1 MFKVLRDWIQ
11 RYFSD
16 EEAVVL
22 AVLLFL
28 AFTAVLTLGGMLA
41 PVLAGMVLAYLMQG
55 LVVTLER
62 LRVPG
67 GVAVGLV
74 FALFMGLLLVF
85 IVVVVPLLW
94 HQLITLFNELPGM
107 LAKWQSLLLLLP
119 ERYPH
124 LVSDEQVLQAIEAAR
139 GEIGKFGQWALT
151 FSLSSLP
158 LLVNIMIYLVLVPIL
173 VFFFLKDRA
182 MIGQWVRGYLPRER
196 ALITRVAHEMNRQ
209 IANYIR
215 GKVIEIF
222 ICGGVTYIAFVVLEL
237 NYAALLALLVGISV
251 VVPYVGAVVVTVPV
265 FLIALFQWG
274 WSDQFIYLMAVYGII
289 QTLDGNVL
297 VPLLFSEAV
306 NLHPVAIIC
315 AVLLFGGLWGF
326 WGGVLRDS
334 PGDAVQGRAGCLAAQ
349 GAGGG
354 AAALRGWF
362 DRSVGLMAPS
372 RASSLPQLTE
382 LFRKT
387 PSNVGAGLLAKAPSQ
402 ASIESGLVQCLSS
415 RQNRINMPRHL
426 HAAPFLTQYAILVDQ
441 ERAAIHAHV
450 FLAVELFQLDHVEQL
465 TDGFVL
471 VADQLKGEF
480 LFALEVLVGFEAVAR
495 HAEHFGI
502 GGLERS
508 VLITK
513 ALPLGRAARGA
524 VLGVEVDHYLLA
536 FQAGEADG
544 LPAGGGGLEIGNRLV
559 DGNGHESFL
568 TLGSVGARVR
578 SGHRGS
584 ARRQNPGTDRAAS

>member
-62 LRVPG
+62 LRMPG
-67 GVAVGLV
+67 GAAVALV
-74 FALFMGLLLVF
+74 FALFMGVLLLF
-85 IVVVVPLLW
+85 IVVVLPLLW

-173 VFFFLKDRA
+173 VFFFLKDRV
-182 MIGQWVRGYLPRER
+182 MIGEWVRGYLPRER
-196 ALITRVAHEMNRQ
+196 ALITRVAEEMNRQ

-215 GKVIEIF
+215 GKVIEIV
-222 ICGGVTYIAFVVLEL
+222 ICGGVTYIAFVALGL
-237 NYAALLALLVGISV
+237 NYAALLALLVGVSV

-265 FLIALFQWG
+265 MLIALFQWG

-326 WGGVLRDS
+326 WGVFFAI
-334 PGDAVQGRAGCLAAQ
+334 PLA
-349 GAGGG
+349 
-354 AAALRGWF
+354 
-362 DRSVGLMAPS
+362 
-372 RASSLPQLTE
+372 T
-382 LFRKT
+382 LFK
-387 PSNVGAGLLAKAPSQ
+387 
-402 ASIESGLVQCLSS
+402 
-415 RQNRINMPRHL
+415 
-426 HAAPFLTQYAILVDQ
+426 
-441 ERAAIHAHV
+441 
-450 FLAVELFQLDHVEQL
+450 
-465 TDGFVL
+465 
-471 VADQLKGEF
+471 
-480 LFALEVLVGFEAVAR
+480 
-495 HAEHFGI
+495 
-502 GGLERS
+502 
-508 VLITK
+508 
-513 ALPLGRAARGA
+513 A
-524 VLGVEVDHYLLA
+524 VLDAWPRKEPVVAPLL
-536 FQAGEADG
+536 
-544 LPAGGGGLEIGNRLV
+544 
-559 DGNGHESFL
+559 
-568 TLGSVGARVR
+568 
-578 SGHRGS
+578 
-584 ARRQNPGTDRAAS
+584 

>member
-22 AVLLFL
+22 AVLLIL

-55 LVVTLER
+55 LVTTLER
-62 LRVPG
+62 LRLPG
-67 GVAVGLV
+67 AMAVGLV
-74 FALFMGLLLVF
+74 FALFMGLLVVF
-85 IVVVVPLLW
+85 IVVVLPLLW

-124 LVSDEQVLQAIEAAR
+124 LVSDEQVLQAIDVAR

-158 LLVNIMIYLVLVPIL
+158 LLVDIMIYLVLVPIL

-182 MIGQWVRGYLPRER
+182 IIGRWVSGYLPRER
-196 ALITRVAHEMNRQ
+196 ALITRVAEEMHRQ

-215 GKVIEIF
+215 GKGIEIV
-222 ICGGVTYIAFVVLEL
+222 ICGGVTYIAFVALGL
-237 NYAALLALLVGISV
+237 NYAALLALLVGVSV

-265 FLIALFQWG
+265 MLIALFQWG

-326 WGGVLRDS
+326 WGVFFAI
-334 PGDAVQGRAGCLAAQ
+334 PLA
-349 GAGGG
+349 
-354 AAALRGWF
+354 
-362 DRSVGLMAPS
+362 
-372 RASSLPQLTE
+372 T
-382 LFRKT
+382 LFK
-387 PSNVGAGLLAKAPSQ
+387 
-402 ASIESGLVQCLSS
+402 
-415 RQNRINMPRHL
+415 
-426 HAAPFLTQYAILVDQ
+426 
-441 ERAAIHAHV
+441 
-450 FLAVELFQLDHVEQL
+450 
-465 TDGFVL
+465 
-471 VADQLKGEF
+471 
-480 LFALEVLVGFEAVAR
+480 
-495 HAEHFGI
+495 
-502 GGLERS
+502 
-508 VLITK
+508 
-513 ALPLGRAARGA
+513 A
-524 VLGVEVDHYLLA
+524 VLDAWPRQEPVVSPLL
-536 FQAGEADG
+536 
-544 LPAGGGGLEIGNRLV
+544 
-559 DGNGHESFL
+559 
-568 TLGSVGARVR
+568 
-578 SGHRGS
+578 
-584 ARRQNPGTDRAAS
+584 

>member
-22 AVLLFL
+22 AVLLIL
-28 AFTAVLTLGGMLA
+28 GFTAVLTLGGMLA

-55 LVVTLER
+55 LVVVLER
-62 LRVPG
+62 WRVPG

-85 IVVVVPLLW
+85 IIVVVPLLW

-124 LVSDEQVLQAIEAAR
+124 LVSDEQVLQAIEVAR

-173 VFFFLKDRA
+173 VFFFLKDRE
-182 MIGQWVRGYLPRER
+182 MIGRWVRGYLPRER

-222 ICGGVTYIAFVVLEL
+222 ICGGVTYIGFVVLGL
-237 NYAALLALLVGISV
+237 NYAALLALLVGVSV

-265 FLIALFQWG
+265 LLIALFQWG

-326 WGGVLRDS
+326 WGVFFAIPLATLFKAVL
-334 PGDAVQGRAGCLAAQ
+334 DA
-349 GAGGG
+349 
-354 AAALRGWF
+354 W
-362 DRSVGLMAPS
+362 P
-372 RASSLPQLTE
+372 
-382 LFRKT
+382 RK
-387 PSNVGAGLLAKAPSQ
+387 
-402 ASIESGLVQCLSS
+402 
-415 RQNRINMPRHL
+415 
-426 HAAPFLTQYAILVDQ
+426 
-441 ERAAIHAHV
+441 
-450 FLAVELFQLDHVEQL
+450 
-465 TDGFVL
+465 
-471 VADQLKGEF
+471 
-480 LFALEVLVGFEAVAR
+480 EAVVA
-495 HAEHFGI
+495 
-502 GGLERS
+502 
-508 VLITK
+508 
-513 ALPLGRAARGA
+513 PL
-524 VLGVEVDHYLLA
+524 L
-536 FQAGEADG
+536 
-544 LPAGGGGLEIGNRLV
+544 
-559 DGNGHESFL
+559 
-568 TLGSVGARVR
+568 
-578 SGHRGS
+578 
-584 ARRQNPGTDRAAS
+584 

>member
-55 LVVTLER
+55 LVVSLER
-62 LRVPG
+62 LRLPG
-67 GVAVGLV
+67 GAAVGLV

-85 IVVVVPLLW
+85 ILVVVPLLW
-94 HQLITLFNELPGM
+94 HQFVTLFNELPGM

-124 LVSDEQVLQAIEAAR
+124 LVSDEQVLQAIEVAR

-182 MIGQWVRGYLPRER
+182 MISRWVIGYLPQER
-196 ALITRVAHEMNRQ
+196 TLITRVAHEMNRQ

-215 GKVIEIF
+215 GKVIEIV
-222 ICGGVTYIAFVVLEL
+222 ICGGVTYIAFVALGL

-265 FLIALFQWG
+265 ALIALFQWG

-289 QTLDGNVL
+289 QALDGNVL
-297 VPLLFSEAV
+297 VPLLFSGAV

-326 WGGVLRDS
+326 WGIFFAI
-334 PGDAVQGRAGCLAAQ
+334 PLA
-349 GAGGG
+349 
-354 AAALRGWF
+354 
-362 DRSVGLMAPS
+362 
-372 RASSLPQLTE
+372 T
-382 LFRKT
+382 LFK
-387 PSNVGAGLLAKAPSQ
+387 
-402 ASIESGLVQCLSS
+402 
-415 RQNRINMPRHL
+415 
-426 HAAPFLTQYAILVDQ
+426 
-441 ERAAIHAHV
+441 
-450 FLAVELFQLDHVEQL
+450 
-465 TDGFVL
+465 
-471 VADQLKGEF
+471 
-480 LFALEVLVGFEAVAR
+480 
-495 HAEHFGI
+495 
-502 GGLERS
+502 
-508 VLITK
+508 
-513 ALPLGRAARGA
+513 A
-524 VLGVEVDHYLLA
+524 VLDAWPRKDPVVAPLL
-536 FQAGEADG
+536 
-544 LPAGGGGLEIGNRLV
+544 
-559 DGNGHESFL
+559 
-568 TLGSVGARVR
+568 
-578 SGHRGS
+578 
-584 ARRQNPGTDRAAS
+584 

>member
-74 FALFMGLLLVF
+74 FALFMGVLMLF
-85 IVVVVPLLW
+85 IVVVLPLLW

-173 VFFFLKDRA
+173 VFFFLKDRV
-182 MIGQWVRGYLPRER
+182 MIGEWVRGYLPRER
-196 ALITRVAHEMNRQ
+196 ALITRVAQEMNRQ

-215 GKVIEIF
+215 GKVIEIV
-222 ICGGVTYIAFVVLEL
+222 ICGGVTYIAFVALGL
-237 NYAALLALLVGISV
+237 NYAALLALLVGVSV

-265 FLIALFQWG
+265 LLIALFQWG

-326 WGGVLRDS
+326 WGVFFAI
-334 PGDAVQGRAGCLAAQ
+334 PLA
-349 GAGGG
+349 
-354 AAALRGWF
+354 
-362 DRSVGLMAPS
+362 
-372 RASSLPQLTE
+372 T
-382 LFRKT
+382 LFK
-387 PSNVGAGLLAKAPSQ
+387 
-402 ASIESGLVQCLSS
+402 
-415 RQNRINMPRHL
+415 
-426 HAAPFLTQYAILVDQ
+426 
-441 ERAAIHAHV
+441 
-450 FLAVELFQLDHVEQL
+450 
-465 TDGFVL
+465 
-471 VADQLKGEF
+471 
-480 LFALEVLVGFEAVAR
+480 
-495 HAEHFGI
+495 
-502 GGLERS
+502 
-508 VLITK
+508 
-513 ALPLGRAARGA
+513 A
-524 VLGVEVDHYLLA
+524 VLDAWPRKEPVVAPLL
-536 FQAGEADG
+536 
-544 LPAGGGGLEIGNRLV
+544 
-559 DGNGHESFL
+559 
-568 TLGSVGARVR
+568 
-578 SGHRGS
+578 
-584 ARRQNPGTDRAAS
+584 

>member
-1 MFKVLRDWIQ
+1 MFKVLRDWVQ

-22 AVLLFL
+22 AVLLVL

-55 LVVTLER
+55 LVSTLER
-62 LRVPG
+62 LRLPG

-85 IVVVVPLLW
+85 MVVVVPLLW

-107 LAKWQSLLLLLP
+107 LVKWQSLLLLLP

-124 LVSDEQVLQAIEAAR
+124 LVSDEQVLRAIEVAR
-139 GEIGKFGQWALT
+139 SEIGKFGQWALT

-173 VFFFLKDRA
+173 VFFFLKDRV

-196 ALITRVAHEMNRQ
+196 ALITRVGQEMNRQ

-215 GKVIEIF
+215 GKVMEMA
-222 ICGGVTYIAFVVLEL
+222 ICGGVTYIGFIALGL
-237 NYAALLALLVGISV
+237 NYSALLALLVGVSV

-265 FLIALFQWG
+265 MLIALFQWG

-326 WGGVLRDS
+326 WGVFFAI
-334 PGDAVQGRAGCLAAQ
+334 PLA
-349 GAGGG
+349 
-354 AAALRGWF
+354 
-362 DRSVGLMAPS
+362 
-372 RASSLPQLTE
+372 T
-382 LFRKT
+382 LFK
-387 PSNVGAGLLAKAPSQ
+387 
-402 ASIESGLVQCLSS
+402 
-415 RQNRINMPRHL
+415 
-426 HAAPFLTQYAILVDQ
+426 
-441 ERAAIHAHV
+441 
-450 FLAVELFQLDHVEQL
+450 
-465 TDGFVL
+465 
-471 VADQLKGEF
+471 
-480 LFALEVLVGFEAVAR
+480 
-495 HAEHFGI
+495 
-502 GGLERS
+502 
-508 VLITK
+508 
-513 ALPLGRAARGA
+513 A
-524 VLGVEVDHYLLA
+524 VLDAWPRKEPVVSPLL
-536 FQAGEADG
+536 
-544 LPAGGGGLEIGNRLV
+544 
-559 DGNGHESFL
+559 
-568 TLGSVGARVR
+568 
-578 SGHRGS
+578 
-584 ARRQNPGTDRAAS
+584 

>member
-1 MFKVLRDWIQ
+1 MFKVLRDWVQ

-55 LVVTLER
+55 LVLTLER
-62 LRVPG
+62 WRLPG
-67 GVAVGLV
+67 AVAVGLV
-74 FALFMGLLLVF
+74 FALFMGMLLVF

-124 LVSDEQVLQAIEAAR
+124 LVSDEQVLQAIEVAR

-182 MIGQWVRGYLPRER
+182 MISQWVRGYLPRER
-196 ALITRVAHEMNRQ
+196 ALITRVAQEMNRQ

-215 GKVIEIF
+215 GKVIEIV
-222 ICGGVTYIAFVVLEL
+222 ICGGVTYIAFVALGL

-265 FLIALFQWG
+265 ALIALFQWG

-326 WGGVLRDS
+326 WGVFFAI
-334 PGDAVQGRAGCLAAQ
+334 PLA
-349 GAGGG
+349 
-354 AAALRGWF
+354 
-362 DRSVGLMAPS
+362 
-372 RASSLPQLTE
+372 T
-382 LFRKT
+382 LFK
-387 PSNVGAGLLAKAPSQ
+387 
-402 ASIESGLVQCLSS
+402 
-415 RQNRINMPRHL
+415 
-426 HAAPFLTQYAILVDQ
+426 
-441 ERAAIHAHV
+441 
-450 FLAVELFQLDHVEQL
+450 
-465 TDGFVL
+465 
-471 VADQLKGEF
+471 
-480 LFALEVLVGFEAVAR
+480 
-495 HAEHFGI
+495 
-502 GGLERS
+502 
-508 VLITK
+508 
-513 ALPLGRAARGA
+513 A
-524 VLGVEVDHYLLA
+524 VLDAWPRKEPVVAPLL
-536 FQAGEADG
+536 
-544 LPAGGGGLEIGNRLV
+544 
-559 DGNGHESFL
+559 
-568 TLGSVGARVR
+568 
-578 SGHRGS
+578 
-584 ARRQNPGTDRAAS
+584 

>member
-22 AVLLFL
+22 AVLLVL

-62 LRVPG
+62 LRMPG

-74 FALFMGLLLVF
+74 FALFMGVLMVF

-124 LVSDEQVLQAIEAAR
+124 LVSDEQVLRAIEVAR
-139 GEIGKFGQWALT
+139 GEIGNFGQWALT

-173 VFFFLKDRA
+173 VFFFLKDRQI
-182 MIGQWVRGYLPRER
+182 IGEWVRGYLPRER

-222 ICGGVTYIAFVVLEL
+222 ICGGATYIGFVVLGL
-237 NYAALLALLVGISV
+237 NYAALLALLVGVSV

-265 FLIALFQWG
+265 LLIALFQWG

-289 QTLDGNVL
+289 QVLDGNVL

-326 WGGVLRDS
+326 WGVFFAI
-334 PGDAVQGRAGCLAAQ
+334 PLA
-349 GAGGG
+349 
-354 AAALRGWF
+354 
-362 DRSVGLMAPS
+362 
-372 RASSLPQLTE
+372 T
-382 LFRKT
+382 LFK
-387 PSNVGAGLLAKAPSQ
+387 
-402 ASIESGLVQCLSS
+402 
-415 RQNRINMPRHL
+415 
-426 HAAPFLTQYAILVDQ
+426 
-441 ERAAIHAHV
+441 
-450 FLAVELFQLDHVEQL
+450 
-465 TDGFVL
+465 
-471 VADQLKGEF
+471 
-480 LFALEVLVGFEAVAR
+480 
-495 HAEHFGI
+495 
-502 GGLERS
+502 
-508 VLITK
+508 
-513 ALPLGRAARGA
+513 A
-524 VLGVEVDHYLLA
+524 VLDAWPRKEPVVAPLL
-536 FQAGEADG
+536 
-544 LPAGGGGLEIGNRLV
+544 
-559 DGNGHESFL
+559 
-568 TLGSVGARVR
+568 
-578 SGHRGS
+578 
-584 ARRQNPGTDRAAS
+584 

>member
-67 GVAVGLV
+67 GAAVGLV
-74 FALFMGLLLVF
+74 FALFMGVLLLF
-85 IVVVVPLLW
+85 IVVVLPLLW

-173 VFFFLKDRA
+173 VFFFLKDRV
-182 MIGQWVRGYLPRER
+182 MIGEWVRGYLPRER
-196 ALITRVAHEMNRQ
+196 ALITRVAQEMNRQ

-215 GKVIEIF
+215 GKVIEIV
-222 ICGGVTYIAFVVLEL
+222 ICGGVTYVAFVALGL
-237 NYAALLALLVGISV
+237 NYAALLALLVGVSV

-265 FLIALFQWG
+265 LLIALFQWG

-326 WGGVLRDS
+326 WGVFFAI
-334 PGDAVQGRAGCLAAQ
+334 PLA
-349 GAGGG
+349 
-354 AAALRGWF
+354 
-362 DRSVGLMAPS
+362 
-372 RASSLPQLTE
+372 T
-382 LFRKT
+382 LFK
-387 PSNVGAGLLAKAPSQ
+387 
-402 ASIESGLVQCLSS
+402 
-415 RQNRINMPRHL
+415 
-426 HAAPFLTQYAILVDQ
+426 
-441 ERAAIHAHV
+441 
-450 FLAVELFQLDHVEQL
+450 
-465 TDGFVL
+465 
-471 VADQLKGEF
+471 
-480 LFALEVLVGFEAVAR
+480 
-495 HAEHFGI
+495 
-502 GGLERS
+502 
-508 VLITK
+508 
-513 ALPLGRAARGA
+513 A
-524 VLGVEVDHYLLA
+524 VLDAWPRKEPEVSPLL
-536 FQAGEADG
+536 
-544 LPAGGGGLEIGNRLV
+544 
-559 DGNGHESFL
+559 
-568 TLGSVGARVR
+568 
-578 SGHRGS
+578 
-584 ARRQNPGTDRAAS
+584 

>member
-67 GVAVGLV
+67 GAAVGLV
-74 FALFMGLLLVF
+74 FALFMGVLMLF
-85 IVVVVPLLW
+85 IVVVLPLLW

-173 VFFFLKDRA
+173 VFFFLKDRL
-182 MIGQWVRGYLPRER
+182 MIGEWVRGYLPRER
-196 ALITRVAHEMNRQ
+196 ALITRVAQEMNRQ

-215 GKVIEIF
+215 GKVIEIV
-222 ICGGVTYIAFVVLEL
+222 ICGGVTYIAFVALGL
-237 NYAALLALLVGISV
+237 NYAALLALLVGVSV

-265 FLIALFQWG
+265 LLIALFQWG

-326 WGGVLRDS
+326 WGVFFAI
-334 PGDAVQGRAGCLAAQ
+334 PLA
-349 GAGGG
+349 
-354 AAALRGWF
+354 
-362 DRSVGLMAPS
+362 
-372 RASSLPQLTE
+372 T
-382 LFRKT
+382 LFK
-387 PSNVGAGLLAKAPSQ
+387 
-402 ASIESGLVQCLSS
+402 
-415 RQNRINMPRHL
+415 
-426 HAAPFLTQYAILVDQ
+426 
-441 ERAAIHAHV
+441 
-450 FLAVELFQLDHVEQL
+450 
-465 TDGFVL
+465 
-471 VADQLKGEF
+471 
-480 LFALEVLVGFEAVAR
+480 
-495 HAEHFGI
+495 
-502 GGLERS
+502 
-508 VLITK
+508 
-513 ALPLGRAARGA
+513 A
-524 VLGVEVDHYLLA
+524 VLDAWPRKEPVVAPLL
-536 FQAGEADG
+536 
-544 LPAGGGGLEIGNRLV
+544 
-559 DGNGHESFL
+559 
-568 TLGSVGARVR
+568 
-578 SGHRGS
+578 
-584 ARRQNPGTDRAAS
+584 

>member
-124 LVSDEQVLQAIEAAR
+124 LVSDEQVLQAIEVAR

-173 VFFFLKDRA
+173 VFFFLKDRQ

-237 NYAALLALLVGISV
+237 NYAALLALLVGVSV

-326 WGGVLRDS
+326 WGVFFAI
-334 PGDAVQGRAGCLAAQ
+334 PLA
-349 GAGGG
+349 
-354 AAALRGWF
+354 
-362 DRSVGLMAPS
+362 
-372 RASSLPQLTE
+372 T
-382 LFRKT
+382 LFK
-387 PSNVGAGLLAKAPSQ
+387 
-402 ASIESGLVQCLSS
+402 
-415 RQNRINMPRHL
+415 
-426 HAAPFLTQYAILVDQ
+426 
-441 ERAAIHAHV
+441 
-450 FLAVELFQLDHVEQL
+450 
-465 TDGFVL
+465 
-471 VADQLKGEF
+471 
-480 LFALEVLVGFEAVAR
+480 
-495 HAEHFGI
+495 
-502 GGLERS
+502 
-508 VLITK
+508 
-513 ALPLGRAARGA
+513 A
-524 VLGVEVDHYLLA
+524 VLDAWPRKEPMVAPLL
-536 FQAGEADG
+536 
-544 LPAGGGGLEIGNRLV
+544 
-559 DGNGHESFL
+559 
-568 TLGSVGARVR
+568 
-578 SGHRGS
+578 
-584 ARRQNPGTDRAAS
+584 

>member
-55 LVVTLER
+55 LVATLER
-62 LRVPG
+62 LRMPG
-67 GVAVGLV
+67 GVAVALV
-74 FALFMGLLLVF
+74 FTLFMGALLVF
-85 IVVVVPLLW
+85 LIVVVPLLW
-94 HQLITLFNELPGM
+94 HQLLTLFNELPGM

-124 LVSDEQVLQAIEAAR
+124 MVSDEQVLQFIEVAR
-139 GEIGKFGQWALT
+139 GEVGKFGQWALT

-173 VFFFLKDRA
+173 VFFFLKDRE

-222 ICGGVTYIAFVVLEL
+222 ICGGVTYIGFVVLGL
-237 NYAALLALLVGISV
+237 NYAALLALLVGVSV
-251 VVPYVGAVVVTVPV
+251 VVPYVGTVVVTVPV
-265 FLIALFQWG
+265 MLIALFQWG

-326 WGGVLRDS
+326 WGVFFAI
-334 PGDAVQGRAGCLAAQ
+334 PLA
-349 GAGGG
+349 
-354 AAALRGWF
+354 
-362 DRSVGLMAPS
+362 
-372 RASSLPQLTE
+372 T
-382 LFRKT
+382 LFK
-387 PSNVGAGLLAKAPSQ
+387 
-402 ASIESGLVQCLSS
+402 
-415 RQNRINMPRHL
+415 
-426 HAAPFLTQYAILVDQ
+426 
-441 ERAAIHAHV
+441 
-450 FLAVELFQLDHVEQL
+450 
-465 TDGFVL
+465 
-471 VADQLKGEF
+471 
-480 LFALEVLVGFEAVAR
+480 
-495 HAEHFGI
+495 
-502 GGLERS
+502 
-508 VLITK
+508 
-513 ALPLGRAARGA
+513 A
-524 VLGVEVDHYLLA
+524 VLDAWPRKEPEVAPLL
-536 FQAGEADG
+536 
-544 LPAGGGGLEIGNRLV
+544 
-559 DGNGHESFL
+559 
-568 TLGSVGARVR
+568 
-578 SGHRGS
+578 
-584 ARRQNPGTDRAAS
+584 

>member
-62 LRVPG
+62 LRLPG
-67 GVAVGLV
+67 SAAVGLV

-85 IVVVVPLLW
+85 IVIVVPLLW

-124 LVSDEQVLQAIEAAR
+124 LVSDEQVLQAIEVAR

-173 VFFFLKDRA
+173 VFFFLKDRE
-182 MIGQWVRGYLPRER
+182 MIGRWVRGYLPRER
-196 ALITRVAHEMNRQ
+196 ALITRVAEEMNRQ

-222 ICGGVTYIAFVVLEL
+222 ICGGATYIGFVALGL
-237 NYAALLALLVGISV
+237 NYAALLALLVGVSV

-265 FLIALFQWG
+265 LLIALFQWG

-289 QTLDGNVL
+289 QVLDGNVL

-326 WGGVLRDS
+326 WGVFFAI
-334 PGDAVQGRAGCLAAQ
+334 PLA
-349 GAGGG
+349 
-354 AAALRGWF
+354 
-362 DRSVGLMAPS
+362 
-372 RASSLPQLTE
+372 T
-382 LFRKT
+382 LFK
-387 PSNVGAGLLAKAPSQ
+387 
-402 ASIESGLVQCLSS
+402 
-415 RQNRINMPRHL
+415 
-426 HAAPFLTQYAILVDQ
+426 
-441 ERAAIHAHV
+441 
-450 FLAVELFQLDHVEQL
+450 
-465 TDGFVL
+465 
-471 VADQLKGEF
+471 
-480 LFALEVLVGFEAVAR
+480 
-495 HAEHFGI
+495 
-502 GGLERS
+502 
-508 VLITK
+508 
-513 ALPLGRAARGA
+513 A
-524 VLGVEVDHYLLA
+524 VLDAWPRQEPVVAPLL
-536 FQAGEADG
+536 
-544 LPAGGGGLEIGNRLV
+544 
-559 DGNGHESFL
+559 
-568 TLGSVGARVR
+568 
-578 SGHRGS
+578 
-584 ARRQNPGTDRAAS
+584 

>member
-85 IVVVVPLLW
+85 IIVVVPLLW

-124 LVSDEQVLQAIEAAR
+124 LVSDEQVLQAIDVAR

-173 VFFFLKDRA
+173 VFFFLKDRE

-196 ALITRVAHEMNRQ
+196 ALITRVAQEMNRQ

-222 ICGGVTYIAFVVLEL
+222 ICGGVTYIAFVALGL
-237 NYAALLALLVGISV
+237 NYSALLALLVGVSV

-265 FLIALFQWG
+265 LLIALFQWG

-326 WGGVLRDS
+326 WGVFFAI
-334 PGDAVQGRAGCLAAQ
+334 PLA
-349 GAGGG
+349 
-354 AAALRGWF
+354 
-362 DRSVGLMAPS
+362 
-372 RASSLPQLTE
+372 T
-382 LFRKT
+382 LFK
-387 PSNVGAGLLAKAPSQ
+387 
-402 ASIESGLVQCLSS
+402 
-415 RQNRINMPRHL
+415 
-426 HAAPFLTQYAILVDQ
+426 
-441 ERAAIHAHV
+441 
-450 FLAVELFQLDHVEQL
+450 
-465 TDGFVL
+465 
-471 VADQLKGEF
+471 
-480 LFALEVLVGFEAVAR
+480 
-495 HAEHFGI
+495 
-502 GGLERS
+502 
-508 VLITK
+508 
-513 ALPLGRAARGA
+513 A
-524 VLGVEVDHYLLA
+524 VLDAWPRKEPMVAPLL
-536 FQAGEADG
+536 
-544 LPAGGGGLEIGNRLV
+544 
-559 DGNGHESFL
+559 
-568 TLGSVGARVR
+568 
-578 SGHRGS
+578 
-584 ARRQNPGTDRAAS
+584 

>member
-85 IVVVVPLLW
+85 IIIVVPLLW

-124 LVSDEQVLQAIEAAR
+124 LVSDEQVLQAIEVAR

-173 VFFFLKDRA
+173 VFFFLKDRE

-196 ALITRVAHEMNRQ
+196 ALITRVAQEMNRQ

-222 ICGGVTYIAFVVLEL
+222 ICGGVTYIAFVALGL
-237 NYAALLALLVGISV
+237 NYAALLALLVGVSV

-265 FLIALFQWG
+265 LLIALFQWG

-326 WGGVLRDS
+326 WGVFFAI
-334 PGDAVQGRAGCLAAQ
+334 PLA
-349 GAGGG
+349 
-354 AAALRGWF
+354 
-362 DRSVGLMAPS
+362 
-372 RASSLPQLTE
+372 T
-382 LFRKT
+382 LFK
-387 PSNVGAGLLAKAPSQ
+387 
-402 ASIESGLVQCLSS
+402 
-415 RQNRINMPRHL
+415 
-426 HAAPFLTQYAILVDQ
+426 
-441 ERAAIHAHV
+441 
-450 FLAVELFQLDHVEQL
+450 
-465 TDGFVL
+465 
-471 VADQLKGEF
+471 
-480 LFALEVLVGFEAVAR
+480 
-495 HAEHFGI
+495 
-502 GGLERS
+502 
-508 VLITK
+508 
-513 ALPLGRAARGA
+513 A
-524 VLGVEVDHYLLA
+524 VLDAWPRKEPIVAPLL
-536 FQAGEADG
+536 
-544 LPAGGGGLEIGNRLV
+544 
-559 DGNGHESFL
+559 
-568 TLGSVGARVR
+568 
-578 SGHRGS
+578 
-584 ARRQNPGTDRAAS
+584 

>member
-55 LVVTLER
+55 LVTTLER
-62 LRVPG
+62 LRLPG
-67 GVAVGLV
+67 AMAVGLV
-74 FALFMGLLLVF
+74 FALFMGVLVVF
-85 IVVVVPLLW
+85 IVVVLPLLW

-124 LVSDEQVLQAIEAAR
+124 LVSDEQVLQAIEVAR

-182 MIGQWVRGYLPRER
+182 MIGRWVSGYLPRER
-196 ALITRVAHEMNRQ
+196 ALITRVAEEMNRQ

-215 GKVIEIF
+215 GKVIEIV
-222 ICGGVTYIAFVVLEL
+222 ICGGVTYIAFVALGL
-237 NYAALLALLVGISV
+237 NYAALLALLVGVSV

-265 FLIALFQWG
+265 MLIALFQWG

-326 WGGVLRDS
+326 WGVFFAI
-334 PGDAVQGRAGCLAAQ
+334 PLA
-349 GAGGG
+349 
-354 AAALRGWF
+354 
-362 DRSVGLMAPS
+362 
-372 RASSLPQLTE
+372 T
-382 LFRKT
+382 LFK
-387 PSNVGAGLLAKAPSQ
+387 
-402 ASIESGLVQCLSS
+402 
-415 RQNRINMPRHL
+415 
-426 HAAPFLTQYAILVDQ
+426 
-441 ERAAIHAHV
+441 
-450 FLAVELFQLDHVEQL
+450 
-465 TDGFVL
+465 
-471 VADQLKGEF
+471 
-480 LFALEVLVGFEAVAR
+480 
-495 HAEHFGI
+495 
-502 GGLERS
+502 
-508 VLITK
+508 
-513 ALPLGRAARGA
+513 A
-524 VLGVEVDHYLLA
+524 VLDAWPRQEPVVAPLL
-536 FQAGEADG
+536 
-544 LPAGGGGLEIGNRLV
+544 
-559 DGNGHESFL
+559 
-568 TLGSVGARVR
+568 
-578 SGHRGS
+578 
-584 ARRQNPGTDRAAS
+584 

>member
-74 FALFMGLLLVF
+74 FALFMGVLLVF
-85 IVVVVPLLW
+85 IIVVVPLLW

-124 LVSDEQVLQAIEAAR
+124 LVSDEQVLQAIEVAR

-173 VFFFLKDRA
+173 VFFFLKDRE

-237 NYAALLALLVGISV
+237 NYAALLALLVGVSV

-265 FLIALFQWG
+265 LLIALFQWG

-326 WGGVLRDS
+326 WGVFFAI
-334 PGDAVQGRAGCLAAQ
+334 PLA
-349 GAGGG
+349 
-354 AAALRGWF
+354 
-362 DRSVGLMAPS
+362 
-372 RASSLPQLTE
+372 T
-382 LFRKT
+382 LFK
-387 PSNVGAGLLAKAPSQ
+387 
-402 ASIESGLVQCLSS
+402 
-415 RQNRINMPRHL
+415 
-426 HAAPFLTQYAILVDQ
+426 
-441 ERAAIHAHV
+441 
-450 FLAVELFQLDHVEQL
+450 
-465 TDGFVL
+465 
-471 VADQLKGEF
+471 
-480 LFALEVLVGFEAVAR
+480 
-495 HAEHFGI
+495 
-502 GGLERS
+502 
-508 VLITK
+508 
-513 ALPLGRAARGA
+513 A
-524 VLGVEVDHYLLA
+524 VLDAWPRKEPVVAPLL
-536 FQAGEADG
+536 
-544 LPAGGGGLEIGNRLV
+544 
-559 DGNGHESFL
+559 
-568 TLGSVGARVR
+568 
-578 SGHRGS
+578 
-584 ARRQNPGTDRAAS
+584 

>member
-62 LRVPG
+62 LRMPG
-67 GVAVGLV
+67 GLAVGLV

-124 LVSDEQVLQAIEAAR
+124 LVSDEQVLQAIEVAR
-139 GEIGKFGQWALT
+139 GEISKFGQWALT

-173 VFFFLKDRA
+173 VFFFLKDRE

-222 ICGGVTYIAFVVLEL
+222 ICGGVTYIGFVVLGL
-237 NYAALLALLVGISV
+237 NYAALLALLVGVSV

-265 FLIALFQWG
+265 MLIALFQWG

-326 WGGVLRDS
+326 WGVFFAI
-334 PGDAVQGRAGCLAAQ
+334 PLA
-349 GAGGG
+349 
-354 AAALRGWF
+354 
-362 DRSVGLMAPS
+362 
-372 RASSLPQLTE
+372 T
-382 LFRKT
+382 LFK
-387 PSNVGAGLLAKAPSQ
+387 
-402 ASIESGLVQCLSS
+402 
-415 RQNRINMPRHL
+415 
-426 HAAPFLTQYAILVDQ
+426 
-441 ERAAIHAHV
+441 
-450 FLAVELFQLDHVEQL
+450 
-465 TDGFVL
+465 
-471 VADQLKGEF
+471 
-480 LFALEVLVGFEAVAR
+480 
-495 HAEHFGI
+495 
-502 GGLERS
+502 
-508 VLITK
+508 
-513 ALPLGRAARGA
+513 A
-524 VLGVEVDHYLLA
+524 VLDAWPRKEPVVAPLL
-536 FQAGEADG
+536 
-544 LPAGGGGLEIGNRLV
+544 
-559 DGNGHESFL
+559 
-568 TLGSVGARVR
+568 
-578 SGHRGS
+578 
-584 ARRQNPGTDRAAS
+584 